1 MKTTSTPLRHKDLP
15 PGGTMYVAEGTQVP
29 DETKVKINSQ
39 AGPNKP
45 DVLSTLQNLPLGGHS
60 PSVGMATKVDQPP
73 KSNPNNSDEI
83 TKENFQFWQSSQVV
97 NNTGLLP
104 SSVSLLN
111 SQNEHVQNSA
121 STPKNPPAKFRPIV
135 KTHIDGVESSMKA
148 DMQLSDQV
156 GTDSIDTDGPEE
168 VSDVTSATTSVKQM
182 QLQKNQDVRGPIQT
196 DIGSKVVTANELKD
210 ELKEIYT
217 DASSSTGVNENN
229 LNKTG
234 IEEEFANDLDEFFK
248 FSVSPDKPILPED
261 LNQPFSLRS
270 YQEELSR
277 SAIKGDNCIIC
288 APTGSGKT
296 ITAAYICK
304 VIRDKH
310 IEAQKDFKALFIV
323 CIRNLVTQQKEAF
336 HKVFSGEEDHVVDA
350 LDPTLPIK
358 TMMERCDIIML
369 TAQTFVNEL
378 EASDIERAKN
388 PNHDGLEIKDFDMLI
403 FDECHH
409 TNLKHPYNQC
419 MRIYQRDKRSKRGKL
434 PQIIGM
440 TASLGVGEKE
450 NPVEHYIKICANL
463 DCKTIQ
469 HVTDPENEKA
479 LLQECPVPS
488 VKQIIDVK
496 PRMSK
501 DGFAMELHKMMEQI
515 ELTFAPSDRGVAD
528 RGTQLYEAWAVNC
541 RIQAERDGDRVSRI
555 KYEAL
560 NHFNNALM
568 IYEDLLAKNSLAH
581 LREKFHVGEPYQS
594 RRPEEP
600 VNEEQYLYDMVDD
613 RIDKLTE
620 LAEESD
626 KTLNPKLQ
634 ALVILLLTLNQ
645 KGGSTNLAKG
655 LITTLLILTF
665 ILYVNI
671 FGTKLCLFSQ
681 LKNMSCKNYF
691 RNFVDK
697 NQIFHPST
705 GGFHS

>member
-1 MKTTSTPLRHKDLP
+1 MELPSLQPTILNKDEENPPPPQLISPLKGPTEQANFKPVEASSEPLRHKDLP
-15 PGGTMYVAEGTQVP
+15 SGGIMFRPKGTPSPHSVVEMADKDLLCKNAHNKSPNENIETP
-29 DETKVKINSQ
+29 DFGDE
-39 AGPNKP
+39 
-45 DVLSTLQNLPLGGHS
+45 NLPLLVS
-60 PSVGMATKVDQPP
+60 QMNDS
-73 KSNPNNSDEI
+73 
-83 TKENFQFWQSSQVV
+83 SSQ
-97 NNTGLLP
+97 NAA
-104 SSVSLLN
+104 S
-111 SQNEHVQNSA
+111 SQND
-121 STPKNPPAKFRPIV
+121 STSTTEP
-135 KTHIDGVESSMKA
+135 DGASSMETGKEQSVQSVYL
-148 DMQLSDQV
+148 DNDIIE
-156 GTDSIDTDGPEE
+156 GDGPENAL
-168 VSDVTSATTSVKQM
+168 DGTSLTTLNKKM
-182 QLQKNQDVRGPIQT
+182 ALQKDKYSHSPDQM
-196 DIGSKVVTANELKD
+196 DIKASALTANNSKD
-210 ELKEIYT
+210 EPKEACI
-217 DASSSTGVNENN
+217 DAFSSTGVTENNEN
-229 LNKTG
+229 KT
-234 IEEEFANDLDEFFK
+234 EECVNDFDEYFQ
-248 FSVSPDKPILPED
+248 FSISPDKSILPVD
-261 LNQPFSLRS
+261 SNQQFFLRS

-304 VIRDKH
+304 TIRDKH
-310 IEAQKDFKALFIV
+310 IATQKDFKALFIV

-336 HKVFSGEEDHVVDA
+336 HKVFSAEEDHVVDA
-350 LDPTLPIK
+350 LDPTLSIK
-358 TMMERCDIIML
+358 AMMGRCDIIML

-378 EASDIERAKN
+378 VASDIERAKN
-388 PNHDGLEIKDFDMLI
+388 PNHNGLEIKDFDMLI

-479 LLQECPVPS
+479 LLQECPLPS
-488 VKQIIDVK
+488 VKQIIGVN

-528 RGTQLYEAWAVNC
+528 RGSQLYEAWAVNN
-541 RIQAERDGDRVSRI
+541 RIKAERDGDRVSRI

-626 KTLNPKLQ
+626 KNLNPKLQ
-634 ALVILLLTLNQ
+634 ELVKLLLTLNQ
-645 KGGSTNLAKG
+645 NGGSTNLAKG
-655 LITTLLILTF
+655 LITTLF
-665 ILYVNI
+665 
-671 FGTKLCLFSQ
+671 F
-681 LKNMSCKNYF
+681 
-691 RNFVDK
+691 
-697 NQIFHPST
+697 
-705 GGFHS
+705 